1 MGGKPL
7 RGGGGGWPALR
18 KDGPTRLGRSRGSP
32 PDLGSPQARQLAMR
46 ALLADVYAA
55 SARTAVDCRLQTA
68 RRMLGQW
75 GLETPPISVEVVL
88 ALAASLKAGRYR
100 SAKLYLSAVKLHSE
114 RMGFPT
120 SDA

>member
-1 MGGKPL
+1 
-7 RGGGGGWPALR
+7 
-18 KDGPTRLGRSRGSP
+18 
-32 PDLGSPQARQLAMR
+32 MR

-100 SAKLYLSAVKLHSE
+100 SAKLYISAVKLHSE